1 MKLWPHQ
8 QRGLDG
14 IESLINRGVKD
25 IAVTSPTGG
34 GKSLMMARSCDFTH
48 LGVGFF
54 CVRRTHTENIRDAL
68 QGFGKT
74 VGVRAS
80 GYETE
85 SYWKQRIQIG
95 SIQTEASRRE
105 RPGYTQPELHIL
117 QLDEAHLQANEQADA
132 VLKPHREAG
141 AITLHWT
148 ATPLG
153 IYRPGMELVVA
164 GVNSELRRTGAHLPC
179 HVYAPSEIDM
189 SHVKKVKIGEDFT
202 SGQLKNIISQQ
213 VVGNIYEHYDRLNP
227 DRKPCLVMAPDV
239 KGAVYLA
246 EEAEKRGIPAAS
258 VDGQEIWYRGERMKS
273 TPENRAM
280 VESALKD
287 GTIKV
292 LCNRFVYREA
302 VDIPELYHLILA
314 CPIGS
319 VLSYIQTV
327 GRVLRNHESLDHVIV
342 QDHGGNWYRH
352 GSPNEDRD
360 WQTYWKLNP
369 AVMTQVRMEQNR
381 DHNSGEE
388 GVPEPICC
396 PKCQAIR
403 SGGISCWQCG
413 EQARRSVRPVLQKN
427 GTLKEMVGVVHKPK
441 RKANNKPEL
450 VKKWEACVMRCKN
463 SDRTLAQ
470 ARGLFAYENK
480 GCYPRSDWP
489 YMPLSRLDWSRKIK
503 DIDRGRL
510 R

>member
-1 MKLWPHQ
+1 MNLWPHQ
-8 QRGLDG
+8 QRGLSE

-34 GKSLMMARSCDFTH
+34 GKSLMMARACDFTH

-74 VGVRAS
+74 VGVRAA

-95 SIQTEASRRE
+95 SIQTEASRCE
-105 RPGYTQPELHIL
+105 RPEYTQPEFHIV

-213 VVGNIYEHYDRLNP
+213 VVGNVIEHYLRLNP
-227 DRKPCLVMAPDV
+227 DQKPCLVMAPDV
-239 KGAVYLA
+239 KGAVFLA
-246 EEAEKRGIPAAS
+246 EQFDKA
-258 VDGQEIWYRGERMKS
+258 
-273 TPENRAM
+273 
-280 VESALKD
+280 
-287 GTIKV
+287 
-292 LCNRFVYREA
+292 
-302 VDIPELYHLILA
+302 
-314 CPIGS
+314 
-319 VLSYIQTV
+319 
-327 GRVLRNHESLDHVIV
+327 
-342 QDHGGNWYRH
+342 
-352 GSPNEDRD
+352 
-360 WQTYWKLNP
+360 
-369 AVMTQVRMEQNR
+369 
-381 DHNSGEE
+381 
-388 GVPEPICC
+388 
-396 PKCQAIR
+396 R
-403 SGGISCWQCG
+403 SGI
-413 EQARRSVRPVLQKN
+413 A
-427 GTLKEMVGVVHKPK
+427 
-441 RKANNKPEL
+441 AN
-450 VKKWEACVMRCKN
+450 A
-463 SDRTLAQ
+463 
-470 ARGLFAYENK
+470 
-480 GCYPRSDWP
+480 
-489 YMPLSRLDWSRKIK
+489 
-503 DIDRGRL
+503 
-510 R
+510 